1 MPQYHEVIT
10 DTITSR
16 VSVSGQQH
24 GPEENNLARVLIPDQ
39 VADQLQQIQPPVCLG
54 QQKQENSELA
64 MRQSQHPTPTR
75 KAVTHRDHEVQTG
88 TLVLGALGVLLA
100 QVLHGRQIGEIS
112 MSDACYAPYAVE
124 RKRLSVGSSGKLIC
138 DGGMRPPQPC
148 DARSSSV
155 VSAKQS

>member
-1 MPQYHEVIT
+1 MPQYPEVTT
-10 DTITSR
+10 DTTTSR
-16 VSVSGQQH
+16 VSVNGQQH
-24 GPEENNLARVLIPDQ
+24 DLEENSLAQVLIPDQ
-39 VADQLQQIQPPVCLG
+39 VADQLQQIQQPAYLG

-100 QVLHGRQIGEIS
+100 QVLHGRQIGEVS

-124 RKRLSVGSSGKLIC
+124 RKRPSVGSYGKLI
-138 DGGMRPPQPC
+138 
-148 DARSSSV
+148 
-155 VSAKQS
+155 